1 MRTLRIFLRN
11 IVTLLA
17 QDKRFKE
24 FTRPVDIEQARVL
37 KYWKFKCQLSVF
49 EKKIFFS
56 KIFKILRFSQK
67 FKSLKSYGNIH
78 SFGKFEE
85 LFRFWRNLRN
95 LFSTLVILRRFA
107 KLIIWRQ
114 FSKFLDFQINHKLFY
129 NRKKVSRCSRI
140 FKIWRLSYKK
150 CHFFFSNFRHFP
162 NSRPSSGLFW
172 CNWKSNGPFDNYV
185 QNRYAWIPNRK
196 RYASRSRSNLFPIWG
211 VFFFNF
217 LNNA

>member
-1 MRTLRIFLRN
+1 M
-11 IVTLLA
+11 
-17 QDKRFKE
+17 
-24 FTRPVDIEQARVL
+24 
-37 KYWKFKCQLSVF
+37 
-49 EKKIFFS
+49 
-56 KIFKILRFSQK
+56 RFSQK
-67 FKSLKSYGNIH
+67 YKSLKSDGNIH

-196 RYASRSRSNLFPIWG
+196 RYASRSRSNLFPILR
-211 VFFFNF
+211 FFWTKRDHPDF
-217 LNNA
+217 LSNKFIGHIFERFLIGENLEQDKEIIGHTIFYTG